1 MNQSALWSLRLG
13 FSNKENSRIAQKGL
27 RPFLEDSFK
36 VSFDNTIPDFLKDSP
51 KTIEELK
58 QLRLLFKNASEE
70 DKKEARQ
77 KENQTAQAM
86 KQWWID
92 RMIDAEYP
100 LQEKMTLLLHNHF
113 VATYQ
118 KVKVNY
124 WVFQHNQILRKNAF
138 GNFKTLTKEIL
149 KTNAMVRY
157 LDNTDN
163 KRGKINENLSR
174 ELLELFT
181 LGIGNYSEDDVKN
194 GAKGLAGLNLG
205 EEGAQY
211 RRVFE
216 DNSVITYLGKTGV
229 FKADELVDIIFEQKN
244 IPYLMTRKI
253 LEWFIYDNPK
263 EELVRYYGDYFRE
276 VNFEFQPLLL
286 KIFTEEFDKNTA
298 GSKIKNPLEYSLQ
311 LLDELQLENVKS
323 NVIVNFLKQQSMDLF
338 NQPNVK
344 GWEGGKSWLTTQIY
358 LQRAIVA
365 DAYCQ
370 GRLYNRQKTE
380 RDMEGNMEEKTNQ
393 KNKISKDKPIALNW
407 QKGTNKVIIKD
418 LTDRLL
424 FGVSPEAQKDFET
437 VLKYDFDPNAP
448 NADQAVLRLFNT
460 IIKEPEFQLI

>member
-1 MNQSALWSLRLG
+1 MDQNALWSLRLG
-13 FSNKENSRIAQKGL
+13 YSNKENSKISQKGI
-27 RPFLEDSFK
+27 PSFVEDSFK
-36 VSFDNTIPDFLKDSP
+36 VSFDKSIPDFLNDSP
-51 KTIEELK
+51 KTVAELK
-58 QLRLLFKNASEE
+58 QLRQLFKNATPEE
-70 DKKEARQ
+70 KKEARQ
-77 KENQTAQAM
+77 KENQTSEAM
-86 KQWWID
+86 KQWWIE
-92 RMIDAEYP
+92 RIIDAEYP

-113 VATYQ
+113 VSTFQ

-124 WVFQHNQILRKNAF
+124 WMFQHNQIVRKNAF

-149 KTNAMVRY
+149 KSNAMVRY

-181 LGIGNYSEDDVKN
+181 LGIGNYTEDDVKN

-205 EEGAQY
+205 EDGAQY
-211 RRVFE
+211 RKAFE
-216 DNSVITYLGKTGV
+216 DNSTITYLGKTGV
-229 FKADELVDIIFEQKN
+229 FKSDALVDIIFEQKN

-263 EELVRYYGDYFRE
+263 EELVQYYGDYFRK
-276 VNFEFQPLLL
+276 VDFEFKPLLL
-286 KIFTEEFDKNTA
+286 KIFTEEALKNTA

-311 LLDELQLENVKS
+311 LLAELQLENEKKTL
-323 NVIVNFLKQQSMDLF
+323 ITNFLKQQSMDLF

-358 LQRAIVA
+358 LQRNTVA
-365 DAYCQ
+365 DAFCQ
-370 GRLYNRQKTE
+370 GRVDNNRKMDGKNRPLQ
-380 RDMEGNMEEKTNQ
+380 
-393 KNKISKDKPIALNW
+393 NKIVSLNW
-407 QKGTNKVIIKD
+407 QKGTNKTIIKE

-424 FGVSPEAQKDFET
+424 FGVSPEIQKDLET
-437 VLKYDFDPNAP
+437 VLKYDFDANAP

>member
-1 MNQSALWSLRLG
+1 MDKNTLWSLRLG
-13 FSNKENSRIAQKGL
+13 FSNKENSKISQKGISS
-27 RPFLEDSFK
+27 FVEDSFA
-36 VSFDNTIPDFLKDSP
+36 VSFDTSIPDFLNDSP
-51 KTIEELK
+51 KTATELK
-58 QLRLLFKNASEE
+58 QLRQLYKNATPEE
-70 DKKEARQ
+70 KKEARQ
-77 KENQTAQAM
+77 KENQTSEVM
-86 KQWWID
+86 KQWWIE
-92 RMIDAEYP
+92 RIINAEYP

-113 VATYQ
+113 VSTFQ

-124 WVFQHNQILRKNAF
+124 WLFQHNQILRKNAF

-149 KTNAMVRY
+149 KSNAMVRY

-181 LGIGNYSEDDVKN
+181 LGIGNYTEEDIKN

-211 RRVFE
+211 RKAFE
-216 DNSVITYLGKTGV
+216 DNSTITYLGKTGV
-229 FKADELVDIIFEQKN
+229 FKSDALVDIIFEQKN

-263 EELVRYYGDYFRE
+263 EELVQYYGDYFRK
-276 VNFEFQPLLL
+276 VAFEFKPLLV
-286 KIFTEEFDKNTA
+286 KIFTEEALKNTA

-311 LLDELQLENVKS
+311 LLTELQLENAKKT
-323 NVIVNFLKQQSMDLF
+323 VITNFLKQQSMDLF

-358 LQRAIVA
+358 LQRSIVA
-365 DAYCQ
+365 DAFCQ
-370 GRLYNRQKTE
+370 GRININRKMDGKNRPLQ
-380 RDMEGNMEEKTNQ
+380 
-393 KNKISKDKPIALNW
+393 NKIVSLNW
-407 QKGTNKVIIKD
+407 QKGTNKTIIKE

-424 FGVSPEAQKDFET
+424 FGVSPEIQKDLET
-437 VLKYDFDPNAP
+437 VLKYDFDANAP